1 VNLASA
7 SPIKKAK
14 TQKVGKN
21 KRKEMINKED
31 ELTGAEVLEYL
42 AAFKEC
48 QGEVGNPK
56 DEIKAIF
63 DKV

>member
-1 VNLASA
+1 
-7 SPIKKAK
+7 
-14 TQKVGKN
+14 
-21 KRKEMINKED
+21 MINKED